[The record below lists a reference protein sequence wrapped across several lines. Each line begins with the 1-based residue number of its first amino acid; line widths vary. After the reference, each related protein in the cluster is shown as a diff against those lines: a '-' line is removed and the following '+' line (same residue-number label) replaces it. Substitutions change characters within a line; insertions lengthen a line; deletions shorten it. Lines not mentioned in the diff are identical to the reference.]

1 MQDLQ
6 SSDPLHQRGIKKI
19 ARRHQLREFQK
30 EIAEKTFRSEGKN
43 TAPDHRRLGVQVGKE
58 FLFMHLVQTG
68 EVITSP
74 VITPVPH
81 TKAWFL
87 GLFSHRD
94 RLIGLTDLAGIVGHT
109 VTENKK
115 TDKVLTCAHSL
126 SLHCAF
132 SVTRIVGLIDIA
144 EMTSEVRTEKESPW
158 LRKNYVD
165 KNKVKWTEIDLQ
177 ILINHPTFLNIA
189 L

>member
-1 MQDLQ
+1 MQDLN
-6 SSDPLHQRGIKKI
+6 SSDSLHKRGIKKI

-30 EIAEKTFRSEGKN
+30 EIAEKTFRTEGKN
-43 TAPDHRRLGVQVGKE
+43 TAPDHRRLGVQVGE
-58 FLFMHLVQTG
+58 DFLFMHLVQTG
-68 EVITSP
+68 EVISGP
-74 VITPVPH
+74 VITSVPN

-94 RLIGLTDLAGIVGHT
+94 RLIGLTDLAGILGHT
-109 VTENKK
+109 VKENKK
-115 TDKVLTCAHSL
+115 TDKVLTCAPAL

-132 SVTRIVGLIDIA
+132 RVTRIVGLIDIA
-144 EMTSEVRTEKESPW
+144 TMTSEIRTEKEFPW
-158 LRKNYVD
+158 LRQDYVD
-165 KNKVKWTEIDLQ
+165 INKVKWTEINLQ